1 MPRTVVPQC
10 LVLHSTG
17 SGQSGPARPEALATP
32 LRYQSVTAQR
42 GCHVTRFGDT
52 RAVMTWNPRGSQ
64 GTASRAM
71 WSGKEMTLLSPPPR
85 TTVRIR
91 HRGHGSSN
99 RVYPDETASASL
111 LDSPP
116 RHYSRRIHGRRDAVL
131 KPTPGLTALYAG
143 RHIRKGPAPR
153 VLRTS
158 VGTVSRTRRVHGIHH
173 IIVPRPIH
181 VGLRGVPMATNEVRS
196 TGICT

>member
-1 MPRTVVPQC
+1 MQQAAMYQQDVRPKSSMPRRSGHLLRGGDKTATTRSGVAAPQWKRGPRWSAPPAHLSAWTAPVASCCGPSEISASPNNMPRTVVPQC

-99 RVYPDETASASL
+99 
-111 LDSPP
+111 
-116 RHYSRRIHGRRDAVL
+116 
-131 KPTPGLTALYAG
+131 
-143 RHIRKGPAPR
+143 
-153 VLRTS
+153 
-158 VGTVSRTRRVHGIHH
+158 
-173 IIVPRPIH
+173 
-181 VGLRGVPMATNEVRS
+181 
-196 TGICT
+196 